1 MGAQRYIIPINSVI
15 QSLRPT
21 SDQISTIQNRS
32 RVVMIRGQLH
42 PLLPLYQLFSVSH
55 AVEEPDK
62 ALLVVVGEGDKKCCL
77 QVDDLQG
84 QQQVVIKSLKG
95 LGKVKGVS
103 GAAIMGDGQI
113 SLILDVPGLIELAQN
128 QSR

>member
-1 MGAQRYIIPINSVI
+1 
-15 QSLRPT
+15 
-21 SDQISTIQNRS
+21 
-32 RVVMIRGQLH
+32 MIRGQLH